1 MARPP
6 ASSLSS
12 GDSRSVRGTGAG
24 VGAGKTRSRRVVCG
38 REAPGWSPAATGYAR
53 ACRVVEPPPLRLPC
67 PQAEPTRSKEREL
80 GLGLVDVR
88 PEPVELRERSEAL
101 PDLPRSEE
109 HTSELQSPVHLVCR
123 LL

>member
-1 MARPP
+1 
-6 ASSLSS
+6 
-12 GDSRSVRGTGAG
+12 RSVRGTGAG

-88 PEPVELRERSEAL
+88 PETVELRERAQAL
-101 PDLPRSEE
+101 PDLP
-109 HTSELQSPVHLVCR
+109 HLSLAILGGLVVAR
-123 LL
+123 QIALAAALGV